1 MSLCCACPAP
11 RDQAADPRAIGTK
24 ARHRDF
30 KATATKRRITM
41 RKALAIGLLALGT
54 ALAAPLAAS
63 AQSVEI
69 GPRGFRVDPNED
81 GRPRY
86 REEYRERRGD
96 TINER
101 EATSI
106 ARGAGVDRVRRVS
119 GGYGRDWRVVGEDRF
134 GREIRV
140 VIDDRTGRILARDR
154 D

>member
-1 MSLCCACPAP
+1 LRHLIRRIKAPASRSFGTMARP
-11 RDQAADPRAIGTK
+11 RDFMDPQRTG
-24 ARHRDF
+24 DQS
-30 KATATKRRITM
+30 M
-41 RKALAIGLLALGT
+41 RKALAIGVLVLG
-54 ALAAPLAAS
+54 AAFAAPLAAQ

-69 GPRGFRVDPNED
+69 GPRGFRVDPNDD

-96 TINER
+96 TVTER
-101 EATSI
+101 EAASI
-106 ARGAGVDRVRRVS
+106 ARGAGVDRVQRVS

-140 VIDDRTGRILARDR
+140 IIDDRTGRILARDR